1 MKKTKF
7 QPIIRVSLSMFLV
20 LFFMISCNENGDDEQ
35 MASTDLEASYE
46 VSELDLVNEGIND
59 IVDNAYTEI
68 ELFAVAKEDL
78 SKEEQI
84 SKQKDR
90 FLSDC
95 VTISVEMTESH
106 KEVTLDYGDGCTT
119 KRDDFLSGKIIMKIV
134 KESETPSKSI
144 DYSFDN
150 FYFNGVNVQGT
161 VNKVRMRQNEDGL
174 PEAHIV
180 KDLTVTWEDG
190 NQASLQSDKTRV
202 MIEGAGN
209 FYWGD
214 NVFKITG
221 TRTYT
226 KRNGVVRTSTIIEPL
241 IRNMACRFIV
251 SGTVEI
257 EKNETTKTLDY
268 GDGECDAKATVTMGD
283 QTVEILLRKRR

>member
-1 MKKTKF
+1 MKKPKF
-7 QPIIRVSLSMFLV
+7 QPFFNLSLLLALFV
-20 LFFMISCNENGDDEQ
+20 LYSCNETDSDDQ
-35 MASTDLEASYE
+35 MATSELEASYE
-46 VSELDLVNEGIND
+46 VSDLDLVNEGIND
-59 IVDNAYTEI
+59 IVDNAYTEV
-68 ELFAVAKEDL
+68 ELFALAKEEL
-78 SKEEQI
+78 SKEEQE
-84 SKQKDR
+84 SMQKDR

-95 VTISVEMTESH
+95 VTISVEMTDTH
-106 KEVTLDYGDGCTT
+106 KEVTLDYGEGCTT
-119 KRDDFLSGKIIMKIV
+119 RRDNFLSGKIIMMIV

-180 KDLTVTWEDG
+180 KDLTITWEDG
-190 NQASLQSDKTRV
+190 SIASLESDKTRI

-209 FYWGD
+209 LFWGD
-214 NVFKITG
+214 NVFQITG
-221 TRTYT
+221 NRTYT
-226 KRNGVVRTSTIIEPL
+226 RRNGVVRTATIVEPL

-257 EKNETTKTLDY
+257 EKDGEKSTLDY
-268 GDGECDAKATVTMGD
+268 GDGECDATATVTKGD
-283 QTVEILLRKRR
+283 QTIEILLRKKRK